1 MINLKERQSFIPF
14 IPKAQSILSPKQQL
28 QINQSTTQLKKAKP
42 SEAKKEPIKI
52 RSYYK
57 LIF

>member
-28 QINQSTTQLKKAKP
+28 QIHQSTTQLKKAKP

-52 RSYYK
+52 R
-57 LIF
+57 IF

>member
-42 SEAKKEPIKI
+42 SEAKKK
-52 RSYYK
+52 R
-57 LIF
+57 